1 MSRFSVNSAGSP
13 APPAAARGPRGFVTA
28 PTLVRLAAPAVVAVI
43 FLCVWE
49 AWVTIREIPEYVLP
63 GPRRIAAAFADD
75 ATWERLRG
83 AWAVTS
89 KTACAALLLAA
100 GGGVLLAT
108 ALTAS
113 RLAEISLFPYAVLL
127 QVTPMV
133 AMAPLIVIWVG
144 VENTERI
151 WLVCAWIVA
160 FFPIL
165 ANTAMGLRSVDPK
178 LRDLF
183 DLYRSTRWQRFW
195 RLLVPSA
202 LPFFLAGLKVSANLA
217 MVGAV
222 VAEFVTGAS
231 TEPQGLATVLFEAQY
246 RQDMP
251 LMFAALALISL
262 TGIALYYAT
271 QVLGYLLLRRWH
283 ASHAERA

>member
-1 MSRFSVNSAGSP
+1 VNSAGSP

>member
-1 MSRFSVNSAGSP
+1 MSKSPRAQPADDAPQGSSFLRPQTILRLAG
-13 APPAAARGPRGFVTA
+13 PAA
-28 PTLVRLAAPAVVAVI
+28 VALL
-43 FLCVWE
+43 FLGAWE
-49 AWVTIREIPEYVLP
+49 YWVASREIPEFVLP
-63 GPRRIAAAFADD
+63 GPRRIAAVFSDGE
-75 ATWERLRG
+75 TWTRLSS
-83 AWAVTS
+83 AWAVTA
-89 KTACAALLLAA
+89 KTAGMALALAA
-100 GGGVLLAT
+100 VGGVLLAVV
-108 ALTAS
+108 LTSS
-113 RLAEISLFPYAVLL
+113 RVAEISLFPYAVLL

-183 DLYRSTRWQRFW
+183 DLYHSTRWQRFW

-202 LPFFLAGLKVSANLA
+202 LPFFLAGLKVAANLA

-222 VAEFVTGAS
+222 VAEFVTGAAS
-231 TEPQGLATVLFEAQY
+231 EPQGLATVLFEAQY

-262 TGIALYYAT
+262 TGIGLYYAT
-271 QVLGYLLLRRWH
+271 QLAGFLLLRRWH
-283 ASHAERA
+283 ASYVDRG